1 MSNKIKIDKANNIR
15 ISSISDNDI
24 GSNKISVKQ
33 NSSGFWY
40 VNDIT
45 VNCIDIIVGIET
57 IEGAIH
63 KIDNILKGLNGK
75 GNK

>member
-1 MSNKIKIDKANNIR
+1 MEKIKIDKADNIS
-15 ISSISDNDI
+15 ISNISDNDI
-24 GSNKISVKQ
+24 GTNKVSVKQ

-63 KIDNILKGLNGK
+63 KINDILKVLNGK
-75 GNK
+75 GKK

>member
-1 MSNKIKIDKANNIR
+1 MGEKIKIDKADNIR
-15 ISSISDNDI
+15 ISTVSDNDI
-24 GSNKISVKQ
+24 GTNKISVKQ

-63 KIDNILKGLNGK
+63 KINKILKGLNGHK
-75 GNK
+75 K

>member
-1 MSNKIKIDKANNIR
+1 MEKIKIDKADNI
-15 ISSISDNDI
+15 SISNISENDI
-24 GSNKISVKQ
+24 GTNKVSVKQ

-63 KIDNILKGLNGK
+63 KINDILKVLNGK
-75 GNK
+75 GKK